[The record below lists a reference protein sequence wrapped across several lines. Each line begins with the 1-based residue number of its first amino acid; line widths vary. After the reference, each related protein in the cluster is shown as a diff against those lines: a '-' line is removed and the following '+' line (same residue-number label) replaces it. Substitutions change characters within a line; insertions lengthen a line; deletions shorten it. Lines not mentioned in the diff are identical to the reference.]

1 MKICP
6 NGNKKF
12 GQSSKISPIL
22 VTLIKQY
29 RRRGNAKKY
38 NRVRFEKFVI
48 PTNEKFSLKMGQKW
62 PLFVSTFVLFTMQL
76 QKRGWCDW
84 DMNPGPQDPLHYGG
98 PHAYVETILL
108 FRQAF

>member
-1 MKICP
+1 
-6 NGNKKF
+6 
-12 GQSSKISPIL
+12 
-22 VTLIKQY
+22 
-29 RRRGNAKKY
+29 
-38 NRVRFEKFVI
+38 
-48 PTNEKFSLKMGQKW
+48 MGQKW
-62 PLFVSTFVLFTMQL
+62 PLFVSTFVLFTMLL